1 MRAFARAFPLPADA
15 AGAVDDRRLLRR
27 QPQAERDPLG
37 VRLEDVRVT
46 IGLDAPIIDP
56 DAQAACVGAGLADAC
71 AGDLLRKVEPASLFV
86 REREMGKEEV
96 ADQPAR
102 RIASRGRGGGGT
114 PEERELKTER
124 PAVFGPQVAGVVPPF
139 SLEIVMRAMIV
150 GESELVAGKGGTEFS
165 CRELI
170 DRHRAHEPDDADKPR
185 DDGRDPAWSAEFFGW
200 AADHTGRGAKPS
212 IRKSPAAKPGTPQ
225 PGFITF
231 FDFC

>member
-15 AGAVDDRRLLRR
+15 PGAVDDRRLLRR

-37 VRLEDVRVT
+37 VRLENVCVA
-46 IGLDAPIIDP
+46 IGLDAPLIDP
-56 DAQAACVGAGLADAC
+56 NAQASCFGAGLADAC
-71 AGDLLRKVEPASLFV
+71 AGNLLRKVEPASLFV
-86 REREMGKEEV
+86 RECEMGKVEM
-96 ADQPAR
+96 ADRPAR
-102 RIASRGRGGGGT
+102 RIASRSLGGGGT

-139 SLEIVMRAMIV
+139 SLEIVMCAMV
-150 GESELVAGKGGTEFS
+150 VRELELVAGKGGTEFS

-200 AADHTGRGAKPS
+200 AADHTGRRAKPS
-212 IRKSPAAKPGTPQ
+212 TGKRRATMPGARQRWLT
-225 PGFITF
+225 T
-231 FDFC
+231 